1 MINYIATNDRKPAQ
15 SGCVGW
21 GRTARQLHHHHPVCL
36 VGIEYGLIKGS
47 GGLRKGIAV
56 WTAWHKE
63 EISHRWLYFCSN
75 CSRAYRSIGS
85 IDQADLEVPDMFIFV
100 SIGSGS
106 GRGSMSYGTN
116 SQVGID
122 ITSEIGYM
130 NSFEKNLMA
139 FGRFN
144 IGEELRWSSFSKTFD
159 LRELPRIDT
168 MKM

>member
-1 MINYIATNDRKPAQ
+1 
-15 SGCVGW
+15 
-21 GRTARQLHHHHPVCL
+21 
-36 VGIEYGLIKGS
+36 
-47 GGLRKGIAV
+47 
-56 WTAWHKE
+56 
-63 EISHRWLYFCSN
+63 
-75 CSRAYRSIGS
+75 
-85 IDQADLEVPDMFIFV
+85 
-100 SIGSGS
+100 
-106 GRGSMSYGTN
+106 MSYGTN